1 MSAIKDYYTIRL
13 HDTDSAG
20 ILFFANQFRIVH
32 DVYENFLTQI
42 GYGIRERFE
51 KRDFLIPIV
60 HAKADFLQP
69 LKIGETIEIELSV
82 AEIGQTS
89 FTLHFRLTDS
99 GGAAVGSVETVHATV
114 DPKGMKK
121 IDLPDGFREKLEETN
136 QGS

>member
-1 MSAIKDYYTIRL
+1 MSSIKDYYTIRL

-32 DVYENFLTQI
+32 DIYEKLLEQI
-42 GYGIRERFE
+42 GYGLRERFE
-51 KRDFLIPIV
+51 KRDFLIPIM
-60 HAKADFLQP
+60 HAEADFLQP
-69 LKIGETIEIELSV
+69 LKVGETIEIELSV

-89 FTLHFRLTDS
+89 FTLHFRLTDL
-99 GGAAVGSVETVHATV
+99 GGIIVGNVETVHVTI

-121 IDLPDGFREKLEETN
+121 IDLPDGFRKKLEETN